1 MIMVY
6 DTVILN
12 ATALLDLDSLKAVP
26 HTIIGIKDG
35 KIALIEQNTSV
46 ANYKYEKCIDA
57 KGRLVTP
64 GLIDCHTHL
73 IFAGSRAHEFKQ
85 RLEGVTYQE
94 IAALGGGIKATV
106 QATNLATHEELFNLA
121 KQRIQIMQ
129 QYGVTTIEVKSGY
142 GLSVSGEIKI
152 LEVAKQLNELD
163 GVDIIATFLGA
174 HATPDGYT
182 NDEYIDLIIEQM
194 LPKIGHLT
202 KVIDGF
208 CEKIAFTP
216 IQIERLFQHA
226 VSMGFRVKLHAEQ
239 LSNQK
244 GSYLASKFGALSV
257 DHLEY
262 LDPLDVKYLAQAGTV
277 AVLLPGAFYF
287 LKETKLPPL
296 KELRLAKV
304 PLAIATDMNPGTSP
318 FLALPLI
325 MNMGCICFGLTIA
338 ETWRGVTLNAAK
350 ALGIEERVG
359 SISIGKDADFALW
372 ECESAE
378 EVVYNYAQN
387 YCWGIIKSGQL
398 VK

>member
-1 MIMVY
+1 MIY
-6 DTVILN
+6 DTLIIN
-12 ATALLDLDSLKAVP
+12 ANALLDLDSLTTSP
-26 HTIIGIKDG
+26 HTILGIKDG
-35 KIALIEQNTSV
+35 KITLIEQNTSLT
-46 ANYKYEKCIDA
+46 NYKYGECIDA

-73 IFAGSRAHEFKQ
+73 IFAGSRAHEFRQ
-85 RLEGVTYQE
+85 RLDGVTYQE

-106 QATNLATHEELFNLA
+106 KATNLATHEELFNLA

-142 GLSVSGEIKI
+142 GLSVSGEMKI
-152 LEVAKQLNELD
+152 LEVATALNELN
-163 GVDIIATFLGA
+163 GIDIIPTFLGA
-174 HATPDGYT
+174 HATPEGYT

-202 KVIDGF
+202 KVVDGF

-216 IQIERLFQHA
+216 TQIERLFQHA
-226 VSMGFRVKLHAEQ
+226 VNLGFRVKLHAEQ
-239 LSNQK
+239 LSDQK
-244 GSYLASKFGALSV
+244 GSRLASKFAALSV

-262 LDPLDVKYLAQAGTV
+262 LDPVDVKYLAQAGTV

-287 LKETKLPPL
+287 LKETKLPPI

-318 FLALPLI
+318 FLAMPLI
-325 MNMGCICFGLTIA
+325 MNMGCICLGLTIA
-338 ETWRGVTLNAAK
+338 EVWKGVTLNAAK
-350 ALGIEERVG
+350 ALGVEHRVG

-372 ECESAE
+372 ECERAE
-378 EVVYNYAQN
+378 DVVYNYAEN
-387 YCWGIIKSGQL
+387 YCSGVIKSGQL
-398 VK
+398 FK